1 MNSSQ
6 NQNQTDFRIHTA
18 PGLLSKVQEMWEDM
32 NYIDEEKALF
42 TVQELNS
49 YTSCTP
55 WTGSEMEAEVPKK
68 TLIAITADVVW
79 RRPKNCDNVLNKTK
93 HKHWNELFWV

>member
-18 PGLLSKVQEMWEDM
+18 PGLLSKVQEMWENM
-32 NYIDEEKALF
+32 NYIDEEKVLF

-55 WTGSEMEAEVPKK
+55 WTRSEMEAEVPKK
-68 TLIAITADVVW
+68 NFNSHYS
-79 RRPKNCDNVLNKTK
+79 RRSLKETK
-93 HKHWNELFWV
+93 ELW